1 VAHEHTRPDEFEGP
15 PMISVQ
21 LALRSH
27 GTAVHASISTHVVP
41 LFTRPL
47 GHTHVSPSPVIE
59 VSARADVCVCVC
71 VRARVCVCV
80 RSCIRSFSLCNDNE
94 GIVTLTNKR
103 GDALTPPS
111 IRRITRGRGWKVR
124 ALRMTR

>member
-71 VRARVCVCV
+71 VCARACACACV
-80 RSCIRSFSLCNDNE
+80 RAFVRFHCAM
-94 GIVTLTNKR
+94 TT
-103 GDALTPPS
+103 
-111 IRRITRGRGWKVR
+111 R
-124 ALRMTR
+124 ALSHLPTKGEMH